1 MCQGRTDRLNDGA
14 AVPSGALSPQRGDD
28 VSAHATCGIL
38 SRPHRLLLAPVFVWH
53 VLAKAPS
60 EPRLQPLGGLGRER
74 FVPSLVCLS
83 EVSGRAG
90 AGKAISERFS
100 LRWIYLADVRTN
112 TIVSVFQAPSGL
124 SPSGSEIRKP
134 FTAPCVVFHGPT
146 WARYSAGKVSR
157 LRFGILVLPCQVLP
171 GEGEK
176 PRRKPSFPNYLK
188 SIKEQCPHGQVRR
201 PPSFALC
208 PL

>member
-28 VSAHATCGIL
+28 VGAHATCGIL
-38 SRPHRLLLAPVFVWH
+38 GRPHRLLLAPVFVRH

-60 EPRLQPLGGLGRER
+60 EPRLQPLGGLGREH

-90 AGKAISERFS
+90 AGKATSERFS

-134 FTAPCVVFHGPT
+134 FTAPCVVFHGST
-146 WARYSAGKVSR
+146 WARYSAGKVR
-157 LRFGILVLPCQVLP
+157 LLVRHFSSSVP
-171 GEGEK
+171 GAARRGRKAKEK
-176 PRRKPSFPNYLK
+176 AIFS
-188 SIKEQCPHGQVRR
+188 
-201 PPSFALC
+201 
-208 PL
+208 